1 MWVKVLLNTEKGGI
15 DVASVPSKIIISDIP
30 NALLIT
36 DSHHDQIKDLP
47 KLFNKVMVGSD
58 KFGVY
63 CTKDC
68 CDQIMSKFLQLTGRR
83 SSFKIIELNRPF
95 TTGPFTVIPVVA
107 NHGDNHSPSTVIY
120 IVKYHDKK
128 IIMGWD
134 FLSLPNVDEN
144 LLWNPDL
151 LVLGTHTYNPHP
163 ETGMISVIDAYEL
176 VRRWN
181 AKDCYLVQY
190 SGLLDFKESKNE
202 WFKGPPAAMTTSEL
216 QRNIGS
222 HKLAEIMVDLE

>member
-1 MWVKVLLNTEKGGI
+1 
-15 DVASVPSKIIISDIP
+15 
-30 NALLIT
+30 
-36 DSHHDQIKDLP
+36 
-47 KLFNKVMVGSD
+47 
-58 KFGVY
+58 
-63 CTKDC
+63 
-68 CDQIMSKFLQLTGRR
+68 MSKFPQLTGRR
-83 SSFKIIELNRPF
+83 SAFKIIEPNMPF
-95 TTGPFTVIPVVA
+95 TTGPFTVPVVA
-107 NHGDNHSPSTVIY
+107 NHGDNHSPSSVIY

-176 VRRWN
+176 VRRCN

-190 SGLLDFKESKNE
+190 SGLLDF
-202 WFKGPPAAMTTSEL
+202 SE
-216 QRNIGS
+216 
-222 HKLAEIMVDLE
+222 